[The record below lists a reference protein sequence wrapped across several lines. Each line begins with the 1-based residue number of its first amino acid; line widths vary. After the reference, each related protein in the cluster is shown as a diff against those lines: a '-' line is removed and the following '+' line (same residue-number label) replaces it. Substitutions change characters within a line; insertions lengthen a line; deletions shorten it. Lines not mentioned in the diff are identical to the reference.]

1 MKSRLWAL
9 VLVFVLVVGM
19 ISTVSAQEMDPCLGL
34 SSDDCAIL
42 QAADTATLNSF
53 TASFDFNLQL
63 TGLGTLSAMMG
74 SADEGAPESITI
86 TANASNS
93 PIVMN
98 PDAADPSSALAM
110 AMDVNGS
117 ISGLGEGTDT
127 SGTFS
132 FVIVDGVFYAKDP
145 ETGQWHGMT
154 LEDAAAELGG
164 AGLPVDPSS
173 LLQGDMSSMGA
184 ATDPAA
190 ALAEAGLAPEDVEAL
205 MNVEGFLGQQRVA
218 DTELHGQPM
227 ATFESTVDI
236 SALLASSEFQ
246 NILMKASQSSDN
258 PDAAQVAQIGMMLP
272 MLVKEANVKLTRW
285 IGVNDQLPH
294 RMMLDVNATLDIG
307 AMMGAAGGSDAPQM
321 EPVVF
326 KMTLDIELDQ
336 HNATT
341 APVAPEGAIM
351 ETPEASG

>member
-1 MKSRLWAL
+1 MKSRLLAIL
-9 VLVFVLVVGM
+9 LVFVFVVGM

-42 QAADTATLNSF
+42 QAADANAATLNSF
-53 TASFDFNLQL
+53 TASFDFNLEL
-63 TGLGTLSAMMG
+63 TGLGTLGAMMG
-74 SADEGAPESITI
+74 STDAGTPDSITI

-98 PDAADPSSALAM
+98 ADAADPSAALAM

-132 FVIVDGVFYAKDP
+132 FVIVDGVFYARDP
-145 ETGQWHGMT
+145 ETGEWQGMT
-154 LEDAAAELGG
+154 LEDAASELGG

-173 LLQGDMSSMGA
+173 LLQGDTSSMDA

-190 ALAEAGLAPEDVEAL
+190 LLAEAGLAPEDVEAL

-218 DTELHGQPM
+218 DTELHGQAM
-227 ATFESTVDI
+227 AAFESTVDI

-246 NILMKASQSSDN
+246 EVLMTAAQSSDD
-258 PDAAQVAQIGMMLP
+258 PDAAQAAQIGMLLP
-272 MLVKEANVKLTRW
+272 MLVQDANVKLTRW

-294 RMMLDVNATLDIG
+294 RLVLDVNATLDIS
-307 AMMGAAGGSDAPQM
+307 AMMGAAGGDAPPM
-321 EPVVF
+321 DPVVF
-326 KMTLDIELDQ
+326 TMTLDIELDQ

-341 APVAPEGAIM
+341 APVAPEGATM
-351 ETPEASG
+351 VEPGS